1 MKIEVIRTIDNGI
14 ETLGSLAVIGGDGIL
29 FTCVTLELPWKDN
42 EMGISCIPKGIYH
55 ARKVKATTAIP
66 YEHIYLMDVP
76 HRSGICIHKANYVS
90 QLQGCIA
97 VGQDKAD
104 INKDGQLDV
113 TKSGATFSKLMAIV
127 PDKFEVEV
135 R

>member
-1 MKIEVIRTIDNGI
+1 MRIEVIRTIDNGI
-14 ETLGSLAVIGGDGIL
+14 ETLGSLSVMDGDDIL
-29 FTCVTLELPWKDN
+29 FTCVTLELPWEGN
-42 EMGISCIPKGIYH
+42 TMGISCIPEGTYH
-55 ARKVKATTAIP
+55 ARKINATIAIP

-90 QLQGCIA
+90 QLKGCIA

-113 TKSGATFSKLMAIV
+113 TKSKDTFSKLMAIV